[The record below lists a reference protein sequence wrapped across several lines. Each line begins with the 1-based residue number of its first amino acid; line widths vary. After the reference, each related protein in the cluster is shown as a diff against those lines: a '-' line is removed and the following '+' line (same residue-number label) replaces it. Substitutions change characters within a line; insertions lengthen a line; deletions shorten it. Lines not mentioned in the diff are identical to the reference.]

1 MLRGNFPAKVDD
13 KGRLKIPSGFRR
25 QIEELYGRE
34 CFLTSL
40 DGEFAR
46 LYPMP
51 IWIDIEKKVASL
63 PTMNPTV
70 TRFLNLVNYFG
81 QATAM
86 DEQGRVLVHPL
97 LRQSSEIKGEVAVLG
112 QQTYLDIW
120 NREKFASMLAANPLT
135 EEDRQILASLGI

>member
-1 MLRGNFPAKVDD
+1 MLRGNSPAKIDD

-25 QIEELYGRE
+25 QIEERYGRE
-34 CFLTSL
+34 SFLTSL

-51 IWIDIEKKVASL
+51 IWIDIEKKIASL
-63 PTMNPTV
+63 PTMTPAI
-70 TRFLNLVNYFG
+70 TRFLNLVNYYG
-81 QATAM
+81 QVTAM
-86 DEQGRVLVHPL
+86 DDQGRVLVHPL